1 MKTNENEVKVTEQS
15 KEPYTAPLLT
25 QHEPL
30 RSLTG
35 QSKTKEGKDTID

>member
-1 MKTNENEVKVTEQS
+1 VKADEVKVTEER

-30 RSLTG
+30 RALTG
-35 QSKTKEGKDTID
+35 KSGEKGGDKLD